1 MKTIDEDPVKK
12 KDKDKKRKSK
22 FQLFSDKNLY
32 ANVNSK
38 KSKNYMEGDD
48 KVNGPHLDK
57 ESKDVDGD
65 TTVNAGIFK

>member
-1 MKTIDEDPVKK
+1 MRSIDEDPDKK
-12 KDKDKKRKSK
+12 KDSNKKSDSKSR
-22 FQLFSDKNLY
+22 LFSDKSLY

-57 ESKDVDGD
+57 ESKDVDGN
-65 TTVNAGIFK
+65 TTVNAGVFK